1 MKHEIVFVKPQPIAR
16 LQPGVP
22 EYDANDLTA
31 GGRRATITLG
41 DQVYTLQIT
50 KQGKLLLTK

>member
-1 MKHEIVFVKPQPIAR
+1 MKHEIVFVKPQPVYR
-16 LQPGVP
+16 SQPGTP
-22 EYDANDLTA
+22 EYAAEELTA

-41 DQVYTLQIT
+41 EQVYTLQIT

>member
-1 MKHEIVFVKPQPIAR
+1 MKHEIVFVKPQPVCRA
-16 LQPGVP
+16 QQGTP
-22 EYDANDLTA
+22 EYSAEELTA
-31 GGRRATITLG
+31 GGRRAQITLG